1 MIIKTTTSIE
11 CIASQKTISRFQRLA
26 FALGTAAIVSSL
38 FSSTASAVPITVVN
52 PSFEID
58 NPGPGGASSGPTFGW
73 SGVGHLDRTAAPFN
87 TVIDPTPDGADAER
101 LGWSNGGS
109 PTQVLSAL
117 LAANTIYTLTV
128 DIGDR
133 TDLAFAGA
141 QLRLGTGAVVG
152 SNLLPAVVVANTTP
166 TNGAGPN
173 DGWQTWQSTFT
184 TGAAPVNLGQPL
196 RIELFNPGT
205 IQTLYDN
212 VRLDATAVPEPAT
225 SILCAFAV
233 GAVLC
238 KRRRTRRA

>member
-1 MIIKTTTSIE
+1 MIFNTTTSIE
-11 CIASQKTISRFQRLA
+11 CIASSKKFIRGSAILA
-26 FALGTAAIVSSL
+26 AAVILSSLVTAPALG
-38 FSSTASAVPITVVN
+38 VPITIIN

-58 NPGPGGASSGPTFGW
+58 NPGPGGVSSGPTAGW

-101 LGWSNGGS
+101 LGWSNGGT

-117 LAANTIYTLTV
+117 LLANTTYTLTV

-141 QLRLGTGAVVG
+141 QLRLGTGPGLG

-166 TNGAGPN
+166 VNGAGPN

-184 TGAAPVNLGQPL
+184 TGAAPPNLGQPL

-212 VRLDATAVPEPAT
+212 VRLDASPVPEAAS
-225 SILCAFAV
+225 SILCVIAV
-233 GAVLC
+233 GAVVC
-238 KRRRTRRA
+238 KRRRTCRE